1 MREGSRPIVT
11 EVESLV
17 SKSFTPYPSR
27 ISESMKKDTLNTL
40 ISVLEQRGGVA
51 LYEQNVV
58 VRTAG
63 GLKLKEQA
71 ANLAV
76 IVSIASSL
84 FNRPLPTDWAFLA
97 DVSLTGE
104 LKRIP
109 ALESRIRELD
119 RMGFTKVFTARGVVK
134 NCALKHVEIVEFHTL
149 SQVMSEVFGKK

>member
-1 MREGSRPIVT
+1 MVG
-11 EVESLV
+11 L
-17 SKSFTPYPSR
+17 
-27 ISESMKKDTLNTL
+27 
-40 ISVLEQRGGVA
+40 
-51 LYEQNVV
+51 
-58 VRTAG
+58 TAG

-119 RMGFTKVFTARGVVK
+119 RMGFTKVFTARGAVK
-134 NCALKHVEIVEFHTL
+134 NCTLKHLEIVEFHTL